1 MCRRTA
7 ARPTTT
13 GADAVADGQSA
24 PKAVLKRMVRDVAAE
39 YRSRLVSAEV
49 AVEGIASGAQVAMG
63 MAIGQP
69 PALLAALAARVEAGS
84 LSDLHL
90 WYFHSMA
97 HAGET
102 ILRHDLLDRVRP
114 HCMFMTEVERALI
127 KHATADG
134 CDVIDFMPCAFSES
148 ARLLS
153 QRVELDA
160 FVATVSPMDRH
171 GWFTFGTN
179 NDYATTAARS
189 AKRLVVEVNPNMPRV
204 FGESLLHVSEVDAI
218 VENDVPL
225 AEHVPRLASPEDE
238 VIAGTIASLI
248 DDGACLQMGIGSLP
262 NAVCAKLS
270 GHRHLGIHTE
280 LMTPGLAALIDC
292 GAVTNQRK
300 TTYRGRSVF
309 TFAMGDRAFY
319 DLLHDNPSMHSAP
332 VHIVNDPRH
341 IAKND
346 NVVSVN
352 ATIQVDLGGACNSEH
367 LLGRQYS
374 GSGGQLDFVRG
385 AAGSKGG
392 KSIIAC
398 HSTAKGGAVSR
409 IVPVLEGPVTTPRN
423 DTHIIVTEYG
433 AVDLKG
439 KSLRQRAKALIGIAH
454 PKFRDDLARAIG

>member
-1 MCRRTA
+1 MI
-7 ARPTTT
+7 
-13 GADAVADGQSA
+13 
-24 PKAVLKRMVRDVAAE
+24 RDVAAE
-39 YRSRLVSAEV
+39 YRARLMTADA

-69 PALLAALAARVEAGS
+69 PALLAALAARVEDGA
-84 LSDLHL
+84 LEDLHL
-90 WYFHSMA
+90 WYFHSMPQ
-97 HAGET
+97 AGET
-102 ILRHDLLDRVRP
+102 VLRYELLDRVRP
-114 HCMFMTEVERALI
+114 HCMFMTGIERALL
-127 KHATADG
+127 ARGAADG
-134 CDVIDFMPCAFSES
+134 RETVDFTPCAFSES
-148 ARLLS
+148 PRLLTE
-153 QRVELDA
+153 RIALDA
-160 FVATVSPMDRH
+160 FVVTVSPMDRH

-179 NDYATTAARS
+179 NDYATTAARA
-189 AKRLVVEVNPNMPRV
+189 AKRLIVEVNPNMPRV
-204 FGESLLHVSEVDAI
+204 FGESLLHVSEANAI
-218 VENDVPL
+218 VEHAAPL
-225 AEHVPRLASPEDE
+225 AEHVPRAASPTDE
-238 VIAGTIASLI
+238 TIAATIAGLI
-248 DDGACLQMGIGSLP
+248 GDGACLQMGIGALP
-262 NAVCAKLS
+262 EAVCARLT
-270 GHRHLGIHTE
+270 GHKDLGIHTE
-280 LMTPGLAALIDC
+280 LMTPGLAALIEC

-319 DLLHDNPSMHSAP
+319 DLLDDNPSMHSAP

-398 HSTAKGGAVSR
+398 HSTAKGGTVSR

-423 DTHIIVTEYG
+423 DTHIIATEYG
-433 AVDLKG
+433 VADLKG
-439 KSLRQRAKALIGIAH
+439 KSLRQRAEALIAIAH
-454 PKFRDDLARAIG
+454 PKFRDELARALG